1 MEVLSNPFKF
11 NGAIKRALRRRKYS
25 RVEGTRKSVKVVRFG
40 SKRSWRIKAV
50 PRLRWKM
57 LSPVKLW
64 TRIKNAYVK
73 MMLSFAGNVGYLSGG
88 AGNGIEQ
95 KRIGRGRGAKMG
107 YTTTEF
113 ENRLMYEIYK
123 SLVPSMELYPMQ

>member
-1 MEVLSNPFKF
+1 MEVVMNPFKF
-11 NGAIKRALRRRKYS
+11 NGAIKRAWRRRKYR

-50 PRLRWKM
+50 PKLRWKM

-64 TRIKNAYVK
+64 TRLKNAYVK
-73 MMLSFAGNVGYLSGG
+73 MMLSFAGNVGYLGAG

-95 KRIGRGRGAKMG
+95 KRIAGGKGKKMG